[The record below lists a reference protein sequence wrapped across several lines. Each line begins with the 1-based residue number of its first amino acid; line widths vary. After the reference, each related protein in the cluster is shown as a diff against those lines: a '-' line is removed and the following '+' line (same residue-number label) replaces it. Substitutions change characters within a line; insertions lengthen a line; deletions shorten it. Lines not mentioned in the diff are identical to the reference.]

1 MISVKKIKFT
11 LFFLFF
17 KPIANFMKIYNLVC
31 TAILVVFFTSISS
44 GQKGLTLGKVGF
56 SIGDYKDKATVK
68 STSTWGVNVSFE
80 YFWARHLSSSMNI
93 NTFSTRFSIYNP
105 KIKAFSN
112 VKDFFGGIE
121 LDLKYYPLRVTHS
134 PYVGIGTGAH
144 ICDCYGFT
152 YLEKI
157 REGAGGFDLNLKTGY
172 QFILNEAIAF
182 NIGAVYSFARPGKSN
197 YLERINGIFQ
207 VGFLIN

>member
-1 MISVKKIKFT
+1 
-11 LFFLFF
+11 
-17 KPIANFMKIYNLVC
+17 MKINYLVYS
-31 TAILVVFFTSISS
+31 AILVVFFTSTSS
-44 GQKGLTLGKVGF
+44 AQKGLTLGKVGF
-56 SIGDYKDKATVK
+56 SIGDYKDKTTVK

-152 YLEKI
+152 YLGYGYPYSEKI
-157 REGAGGFDLNLKTGY
+157 RYSAGGLDLNLKTGY

-182 NIGAVYSFARPGKSN
+182 NIGAVYSFVRPGKIN

>member
-1 MISVKKIKFT
+1 
-11 LFFLFF
+11 
-17 KPIANFMKIYNLVC
+17 MKIYIFFYSTVLV
-31 TAILVVFFTSISS
+31 IFFTSTSLA
-44 GQKGLTLGKVGF
+44 QKGLTLWKAGF

-68 STSTWGVNVSFE
+68 STSTWGINVSFE
-80 YFWARHLSSSMNI
+80 YFWARHFSSSMNI
-93 NTFSTRFSIYNP
+93 NIFSTRFSIYNP
-105 KIKAFSN
+105 KIKTFST
-112 VKDFFGGIE
+112 VKDVFGGIE
-121 LDLKYYPLRVTHS
+121 LDLKYYPFRITHS
-134 PYVGIGTGAH
+134 PYLGIATGAH

-182 NIGAVYSFARPGKSN
+182 NIGAIYSFVRPGKTN

-207 VGFLIN
+207 VGFLID